1 MNLSTDEQ
9 HASLEKALDRHYG
22 MTSDDEPFLIR
33 KRDLDREKRDYTR
46 LGIHYGL
53 MIGLPLGGIIGVFV
67 TLFLVNL

>member
-33 KRDLDREKRDYTR
+33 KRDLDREKRDYTTQGIQCGLAVGLL
-46 LGIHYGL
+46 LGA
-53 MIGLPLGGIIGVFV
+53 MIGVFI
-67 TLFLVNL
+67 TLLLINL